1 MNKSNYVSLS
11 GTLVK
16 DAIIRKND
24 KGSDYVLFTLS
35 VPQTGTK
42 WYDYINCIAFNEN
55 AAIIAKNPSKGVSYH
70 IEGRIHTSSFDKNGK
85 KHYSTDVVA
94 EKIEMV
100 KQDD

>member
-24 KGSDYVLFTLS
+24 KGSNYVLFTLS

-42 WYDYINCIAFNEN
+42 WNDYIVQTPDNDYY
-55 AAIIAKNPSKGVSYH
+55 V
-70 IEGRIHTSSFDKNGK
+70 
-85 KHYSTDVVA
+85 
-94 EKIEMV
+94 
-100 KQDD
+100 